1 MNRVVWTD
9 PAVSDL
15 DSIHEYISR
24 DSEVYADS
32 VLSEIFDAVDRLVDY
47 LQAGRVVPE
56 LNEPQ
61 TREII
66 VGSYRVMYETQ
77 DDVIHIL
84 TVLHGARQF
93 PRG

>member
-1 MNRVVWTD
+1 MNRIVWTD

-15 DSIHEYISR
+15 DSIHKYIAR
-24 DSEVYADS
+24 DSEIYADS
-32 VLSEIFDAVDRLVDY
+32 VLSEIFDAVDQLIAY
-47 LQAGRVVPE
+47 AASGRVVPE
-56 LNEPQ
+56 LNEEQ

-77 DDVIHIL
+77 GDTIHIL